1 MFFQDSLVAID
12 IGSSAIK
19 MLELSGNASRRKLK
33 NFAIEAIPKG
43 AIENGLIIDVETVTQ
58 VIKNLVGR
66 LRVKRRRAAISVSG
80 SGVIL
85 KRVRIAVGTD
95 ATLDEQVNF
104 HAAQAFQLDLSEL
117 YYDYAE
123 MGASPKGPE
132 EVDVLLV
139 GARREVIEQYL
150 SVVKSAGLLPG
161 IMEAGALSTA
171 NMFEQNYGV
180 VEGLIA
186 LISVGASHTQISFI
200 DNGRLLYSYESP
212 SGGESYTSAI
222 MQGMNMQRDTAES
235 LKITVSNNAE
245 SISPDMQ
252 RILNETNNLVV
263 GDIRQIF
270 GFFSTSADAEGVG
283 QVKYAFLT
291 GGASRTLGLDA
302 AVAAAIGVPVVFANP
317 FQKIEVSESKFR
329 LDQVMMLSPMFG
341 VAVGLGF
348 REKGDRVAV

>member
-1 MFFQDSLVAID
+1 
-12 IGSSAIK
+12 
-19 MLELSGNASRRKLK
+19 
-33 NFAIEAIPKG
+33 
-43 AIENGLIIDVETVTQ
+43 
-58 VIKNLVGR
+58 
-66 LRVKRRRAAISVSG
+66 
-80 SGVIL
+80 
-85 KRVRIAVGTD
+85 
-95 ATLDEQVNF
+95 
-104 HAAQAFQLDLSEL
+104 
-117 YYDYAE
+117 
-123 MGASPKGPE
+123 
-132 EVDVLLV
+132 
-139 GARREVIEQYL
+139 
-150 SVVKSAGLLPG
+150 
-161 IMEAGALSTA
+161 MEAGALSTA

-252 RILNETNNLVV
+252 RILDETNNLVV